1 MPLVSLL
8 LAAALWIA
16 SPPCTPTP
24 TADEDWGRVLPGLEL
39 AYPAAHGSHPGTR
52 TEWWYLTGQLEA
64 ADGARFGFQF
74 TVFRRG
80 LAAGPAP
87 QGSSPLRAG
96 QVLAG
101 HLALTDI
108 GGQRTLFAERLR
120 RTGSPLARAATRDLD
135 LVLEDWSLRRTGGLG
150 DTGDTGAER
159 LLLSA
164 RDPATGIALELELLP
179 SKPLVRHGVDGY
191 SAKGADPGNASA
203 YVSWPRLIT
212 RGRIEIDGEPR
223 EVTGQAWFDHEFGTS
238 VLEPGV
244 LGWVWFGL
252 QLDDGRE
259 LMLFHLRRSDGTL
272 APASA
277 GTLVEVDGSARALGL
292 DDFSVAVLARWTSPH
307 SSATYPARWQLQV
320 PSAGLELV
328 IAPLVPDCELHAT
341 GSVDVSYWEGPV
353 EITGSSS
360 GRGYA
365 ELTGFASSMAGR
377 F

>member
-16 SPPCTPTP
+16 SPLCASTPTL

-39 AYPAAHGSHPGTR
+39 AYPADHGAHPSTR

-80 LAAGPAP
+80 LAAGPAAE
-87 QGSSPLRAG
+87 GSSPLRAR

-108 GGQRTLFAERLR
+108 DGQRTLFAERLR
-120 RTGSPLARAATRDLD
+120 RAGSPLARAATGDLD
-135 LVLEDWSLRRTGGLG
+135 VVLEDWSLQRQEDPGRPES
-150 DTGDTGAER
+150 ER

-164 RDPATGIALELELLP
+164 SDPTTGIALELELVP
-179 SKPLVRHGVDGY
+179 TKPLVRHGVDGY

-203 YVSWPRLIT
+203 YVSWPRLLT

-238 VLEPGV
+238 VLEPDV

-272 APASA
+272 TPASA
-277 GTLVEVDGSARALGL
+277 GTLVEADGRTRALGL
-292 DDFSVAVLARWTSPH
+292 DEFSVEVLASWTSPH
-307 SSATYPARWQLQV
+307 SAATYPARWRLEV

-328 IAPLVPDCELHAT
+328 VAPLVPDCELHAT

-353 EITGSSS
+353 EITGSST

-365 ELTGFASSMAGR
+365 ELTGFAGSMAGR